1 MKTVKLSRRQ
11 FLLAGGSGM
20 AAIALAACAQPA
32 PAPAPAKA
40 EPTKAPVAAAPTTAP
55 AAAPAAKKQPDVDF
69 FAWGDPVDVPAWN
82 KVAELYTQKTGNK
95 ANVTI
100 GATGDFYTKLQTM
113 VAGGTPPHVSS
124 FQGWEWQ
131 VFADKGVLVPV
142 DEQVKLANLESIF
155 IDAPGDIAYTQR
167 KGKKYLLPIE
177 HPTMLMFYAKK
188 PFQDAGIPFPKDDW
202 TFDQFLEIAQ
212 KLTKTVEGKKQFG
225 YQANGIWARDIH
237 WMRNTGQQEFD
248 VLIDP
253 KKSTFNQPEI
263 AEILQIV
270 ASDVYYKMKISPTPA
285 DLEGGANTIDTGN
298 CAMKYEGPWYFVRLN
313 TPPLRE
319 QKKAVEFDVVIMP
332 RQKDAARPHRCL
344 TSGVTL
350 LKTDKVDAAWAFASY
365 LVSYE
370 GNKVYS
376 EISGR
381 LPNNPKGAEQDWV
394 PRIKDLHGVS
404 NGRAFI
410 DAFKTS
416 VVDVVGGVPRSKI
429 WNEAAKP
436 LGWDPLTL
444 GTAKATEVLPKVDAK
459 VQELLDAYWATQ
471 PKS

>member
-1 MKTVKLSRRQ
+1 MSSKKLSRRQ
-11 FLLAGGSGM
+11 FLLIGGSSM
-20 AAIALAACAQPA
+20 AAAALAACAQPA
-32 PAPAPAKA
+32 PAPAPAA
-40 EPTKAPVAAAPTTAP
+40 KAPAAAGATTAP
-55 AAAPAAKKQPDVDF
+55 AAAPAAKKMPDVDF

-82 KVAELYTQKTGNK
+82 KVAELYAEKTGNK

-113 VAGGTPPHVSS
+113 VAGGTPPHISS

-131 VFADKGVLVPV
+131 VFADKNVLVPV
-142 DEQVKLANLESIF
+142 DEQVKLAKLEDIF

-188 PFQDAGIPFPKDDW
+188 PFQEAGIPFPKDDW
-202 TFDQFLEIAQ
+202 TFDQFIEMAQ
-212 KLTKTVEGKKQFG
+212 KLTKTVDGKKQFG

-237 WMRNTGQQEFD
+237 WMRNSGKQEFD
-248 VLIDP
+248 TLIDP
-253 KKSTFNQPEI
+253 KKSTFAQPEI

-270 ASDVYYKMKISPTPA
+270 ASDVYYKMKVSPTPS

-298 CAMKYEGPWYFVRLN
+298 CAMKYEGPWYFARLN
-313 TPPLRE
+313 TPALRE

-332 RQKDAARPHRCL
+332 KQKDPARPHRCL
-344 TSGVTL
+344 TSGVAL
-350 LKTDKVDAAWAFASY
+350 LKTDKVDAAWAFTSY
-365 LVSYE
+365 LASYE
-370 GNKVYS
+370 GNKTFS

-394 PRIKDLHGVS
+394 PRIKEMHGVS
-404 NGRAFI
+404 NGKAFI

-429 WNEAAKP
+429 NNEAAKP

-444 GTAKATEVLPKVDAK
+444 GTGKASEVLPKVDAK